1 MYKRILCPIDGSE
14 TAQRG
19 LKHAIELAAD
29 QAAELIILHVMDNTV
44 FLIYPPLLE
53 GQFDEVRNYGKKILS
68 EAQAAAR
75 ARDVSA
81 EIRLSEITVGR
92 VADAI
97 IDQVDKSHADIVVMG
112 THGRR
117 GATLLLMGSD
127 AGVVVAASP
136 VPILLIK

>member
-19 LKHAIELAAD
+19 LNHAIALATD
-29 QAAELIILHVMDNTV
+29 QTAELIILHVMDNSV

-68 EAQAAAR
+68 EAQATAR
-75 ARDVSA
+75 AQGVSA
-81 EIRLSEITVGR
+81 EIRMSEITVGR